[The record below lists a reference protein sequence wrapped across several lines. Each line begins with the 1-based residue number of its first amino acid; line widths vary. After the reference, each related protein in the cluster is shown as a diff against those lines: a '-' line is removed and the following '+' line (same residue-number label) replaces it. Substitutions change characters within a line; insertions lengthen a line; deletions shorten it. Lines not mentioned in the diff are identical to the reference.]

1 MTRLFLLLLLL
12 FSSRYAFSQTFKNDS
27 VKSFVDKSIEL
38 ISANSIHKENLEVIK
53 RELYNKAQNLNA
65 IDEAATLYEAV
76 FRQLNDYHGGL
87 KYKGKT
93 YGWNNPNV
101 MTNVYLKN
109 RLNTEES
116 TFSEVIDHKV
126 GYLRIVGNSDFAF
139 KKVDSIADD
148 IVTHINGI
156 NSAEIKGWI
165 IDLRLNTGGNMYP
178 ILLGLKEF
186 IGNNV
191 HFGGFRDAGNQSTGD
206 WEIKAGKLL
215 IDGNMLDRKSAL
227 IYPIANDVPLVILTS
242 CYTASAGEMTAISFI
257 GRKNTFIVG
266 EKTANYTTA
275 VQGFKINDHA
285 GINLSTDY
293 VVDRNLK
300 VYKSYISPDFEVVGD
315 DNLTALE
322 KDRKIMKALK
332 LLGSFILRTDL
343 SDINLGTPQIDVFAK
358 TPEW

>member
-1 MTRLFLLLLLL
+1 MMTRSLLLLWFLL
-12 FSSRYAFSQTFKNDS
+12 SSVCLFCQTFKNDS

-38 ISANSIHKENLEVIK
+38 IAANSIHKENLEVIK
-53 RELYNKAQNLNA
+53 HELYNKSRNLNS
-65 IDEAATLYEAV
+65 IDETAALYKDV
-76 FRQLNDYHGGL
+76 FKQLNDYHGSL

-101 MTNVYLKN
+101 MTNGYLKN
-109 RLNTEES
+109 RINMDKS
-116 TFSEVIDHKV
+116 TFSQVIDQKI

-148 IVTHINGI
+148 IVAHINDI
-156 NSAEIKGWI
+156 NSVEIKGWI

-186 IGNNV
+186 IGNNLR
-191 HFGGFRDAGNQSTGD
+191 FGGFRDAGNKPSGD

-215 IDGNMLDRKSAL
+215 IDGNRLDRKTAL
-227 IYPIANDVPLVILTS
+227 TYPIANDVPLVILTS
-242 CYTASAGEMTAISFI
+242 CYTASAGEMAAISFI
-257 GRKNTFIVG
+257 GRNNTFIVG

-275 VQGFKINDHA
+275 VLGFKINDYA

-300 VYKSYISPDFEVVGD
+300 VYKSYISPDVEVVGG
-315 DNLTALE
+315 DNLTALK
-322 KDRKIMKALK
+322 KDHKIIKALE
-332 LLGSFILRTDL
+332 LLG
-343 SDINLGTPQIDVFAK
+343 Q
-358 TPEW
+358 